1 MSSFNYDKKK
11 EHEQLAKK
19 ALEEHNDKLAFH
31 HTCQAAMHTFL
42 LAKSCD
48 GQVAQNYLANAR
60 GLLEVA
66 KQLKER
72 ILLNSDGAD
81 KKAPLDRAGKPA
93 GIDQSAGKK
102 DREGSF
108 QAVERPDFNFSNVA
122 GMDDVK
128 AKFEEM
134 VIKPMKYPEV
144 ADKYGVR
151 RGGGVL
157 LYGPPGTGKTYIAR
171 ALAGE
176 LNASFYVIKSSDLIS
191 KWVGAT
197 EKQIAALFEEARKQD
212 LAVIFIDEIDA
223 LMPDRTKGDMQN
235 HENRMVNAL
244 LQELDGFEAKGG
256 KQTLLFLGATNRPYS
271 IDSAF
276 LRSGRMGVKIYIGL
290 PDRTAR
296 RKIIELFFKKREI
309 ELPESLLD
317 FVADKT
323 EGYNSADVDNLAQ
336 TVAMIAFNKE
346 IEAKSQE
353 NTAYTPDY
361 DAIFREAL
369 ETVKSTVSQR
379 DIDLIREWEKES

>member
-31 HTCQAAMHTFL
+31 HTCQAAMFTFL

-48 GQVAQNYLANAR
+48 GQIAKNYLSNAR
-60 GLLEVA
+60 GLLDVA

-72 ILLNSDGAD
+72 ILHPDGAD
-81 KKAPLDRAGKPA
+81 KKAPADRDGKPT
-93 GIDQSAGKK
+93 GINQSAGKK
-102 DREGSF
+102 DQEGSF

-191 KWVGAT
+191 KWVGST

-212 LAVIFIDEIDA
+212 LSVIFIDEIDA
-223 LMPDRTKGDMQN
+223 LMPDRTKGDMPS
-235 HENRMVNAL
+235 HENRMVNAM
-244 LQELDGFEAKGG
+244 LQELDGFETKGG

-296 RKIIELFFKKREI
+296 RKIIELFFTKRSI
-309 ELPESLLD
+309 ALPESLLD
-317 FVADKT
+317 AVADKT

-336 TVAMIAFNKE
+336 TVAMLAFNKE
-346 IEAKSQE
+346 IEAKNQG
-353 NTAYTPDY
+353 NTSYVPDY
-361 DAIFREAL
+361 EAIFQEAL

>member
-1 MSSFNYDKKK
+1 MNSFDYEKKM
-11 EHEQLAKK
+11 EFERLAKK
-19 ALEEHNDKLAFH
+19 AVNENNDKLAFN
-31 HTCQAAMHTFL
+31 HTCQAAMYTFC

-48 GQVAQNYLANAR
+48 EDIARRYLAEGW
-60 GLLEVA
+60 GLLKVA
-66 KQLKER
+66 KQLMEK
-72 ILLNSDGAD
+72 I
-81 KKAPLDRAGKPA
+81 
-93 GIDQSAGKK
+93 QSNGGEAGKK
-102 DREGSF
+102 PSSGGNTAKNQNAGKQDGEGQF
-108 QAVERPDFNFSNVA
+108 HAVERPNFNFSNVA
-122 GMDDVK
+122 GMEDVK
-128 AKFEEM
+128 EKFNEM
-134 VIKPMKYPEV
+134 VIKPMKYSDI

-197 EKQIAALFEEARKQD
+197 EAQIAALFEEARKQE

-223 LMPDRTKGDMQN
+223 LMPDRAKGDIQT

-244 LQELDGFEAKGG
+244 LQELDGFSVKGE
-256 KQTLLFLGATNRPYS
+256 KNTLLFLGATNRPYS

-296 RKIIELFFKKREI
+296 RKIIELFFKTREI
-309 ELPESLLD
+309 ALSEDLLD
-317 FVADKT
+317 SVADRT

-336 TVAMIAFNKE
+336 TVTGIAFNKE
-346 IEAKSQE
+346 VEARSQGQTSVE
-353 NTAYTPDY
+353 PDY
-361 DAIFREAL
+361 AAFFDEAFKS
-369 ETVKSTVSQR
+369 VKSTVSQR
-379 DIDLIREWEKES
+379 DIDLIRAWEKEF